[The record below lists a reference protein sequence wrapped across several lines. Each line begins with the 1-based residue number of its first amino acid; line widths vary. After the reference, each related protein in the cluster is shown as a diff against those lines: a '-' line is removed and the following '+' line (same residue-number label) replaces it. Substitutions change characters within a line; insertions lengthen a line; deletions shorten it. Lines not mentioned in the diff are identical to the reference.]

1 MSSKAVFEAAGKSF
15 APIPP
20 THEFL
25 KTEAKKMTAEKAVLH
40 QGVKAKAAAAA
51 ASSLGMWMLCGS
63 IGVLCAATLYVCH
76 QQLTQEIENEEQ
88 LRKKEK
94 KLFCHFGNH
103 SQEDVDL
110 LDSAERDAER
120 IVNETG
126 SKILGVYPASKG
138 GSWAMSL
145 SDAQGSKVP
154 LDVDI

>member
-1 MSSKAVFEAAGKSF
+1 MSSKAVFEAAGKRF

-25 KTEAKKMTAEKAVLH
+25 KMEAKKMTAEKAVLH

-76 QQLTQEIENEEQ
+76 GQLTKEMENERE
-88 LRKKEK
+88 LRRKEK
-94 KLFCHFGNH
+94 RLFRRMGDY

-110 LDSAERDAER
+110 LDAAEQDAKQICRES
-120 IVNETG
+120 G
-126 SKILGVYPASKG
+126 SVLGVYPHSKG
-138 GSWAMSL
+138 GTWAMSL
-145 SDAQGSKVP
+145 SDAQGSRVP
-154 LDVDI
+154 LDLDG